1 MATNNKLGE
10 IIIINEELFKNYSNV
25 SRNVGVDKVFPYLQ
39 LAQPYYIE
47 NILGEPLLFELQT
60 QIAQDNLTELNKAL
74 ILKVAP
80 ALSLWTDYL
89 AARSLAYS
97 FTAKGLTKEK
107 SENSESLND
116 KELAEYIHAIR
127 EQAEMASQL
136 LVKYLCRCASSYP
149 LWAPDSDC
157 DCSKYLQENNGTAQ
171 KPEKNLIYF
180 PSGRPDKC
188 PKCNRD

>member
-39 LAQPYYIE
+39 LAQPFYI
-47 NILGEPLLFELQT
+47 IPIIGDPLLFELQT
-60 QIAQDNLTELNKAL
+60 QIAHDNLTDLNKAL

-89 AARSLAYS
+89 AARSLAYGINE
-97 FTAKGLTKEK
+97 KGITKSS
-107 SENSESLND
+107 SENSEPINE
-116 KELAEYIHAIR
+116 KELAEYIHSIR
-127 EQAEMASQL
+127 ETAEMASQL

-180 PSGRPDKC
+180 PSGRPDNC
-188 PKCNRD
+188 PKCGKD